1 MLRKI
6 IKKISKVTVAA
17 GVAMAILTSMA
28 SATSIKDYPRV
39 AVMNFGNKAITSK
52 GFRDQDFNLCTE
64 YAIYQLQASGWFDLI
79 DYEELNTIAQMH
91 NINNSGLVDPSTI
104 VAMGQFAGAEY
115 MIVGNVTGLTLKENI
130 AGLQVK
136 NAKAGVGEHVVNA
149 SVAVRIVDIKTGRIM
164 GAGIG
169 KGSSTSTLTEI
180 GFIKDKWVERMTGR
194 STTRDVAN
202 ILIDEYNRNK
212 TNRNENENNR
222 NSDSS
227 HMDYNNG
234 SSASGN
240 SNSSYGAN
248 QNYNDQ
254 YGNQANSNGS
264 ANFNASSNRNL
275 NDSTHANSNY
285 GNSARQDYDGD
296 THSNR
301 TLSDNVTDTGST
313 HSDEHADYKY
323 DEGDTQHIWGPGQV
337 ASGSG
342 FTGRD
347 QNTNWD
353 IERTSGDMTSVY
365 NTAGGKRELND
376 SKNSNYKND
385 HNQTLT
391 DNTTTSNHQTNT
403 QNDSGYSNSSS
414 DRILTDNSN
423 ANAHSNYNDNA
434 SNSGYANGNAN
445 QSENY
450 NSSYNDNSRNYENMN
465 TNNNSSNSSNYNR
478 NTSDTN
484 INKANNTETNTSDNR
499 YYTMVKEQE
508 VYGITIGTKQV
519 SEIQVINAI
528 SKAIRDAF
536 YGKMGL
542 LTTLNDGKPLNIKTG
557 F

>member
-6 IKKISKVTVAA
+6 IKKIPKVTVAA

-180 GFIKDKWVERMTGR
+180 GFIKDKWVERAKDR
-194 STTRDVAN
+194 STTSTIAN
-202 ILIDEYNRNK
+202 AIINEYAG
-212 TNRNENENNR
+212 NR
-222 NSDSS
+222 NSNSGSERNSNRDGS
-227 HMDYNNG
+227 HMDYNNTTIADG
-234 SSASGN
+234 GYNDNYNAGSNSSASSNYNNNASSDRTMRDNADSSNRYGESGKQTYDSSQNSNKNISENSNNSGSAHSDSNANSSYYNGSDSIGWDGHLAPGSKTTSYNDGRHYGEMIYDDANGYIHTDSASGNAHSDAN
-240 SNSSYGAN
+240 SNSSYNNNAN
-248 QNYNDQ
+248 YKRNENSSANDNRVATQ
-254 YGNQANSNGS
+254 NSNGY
-264 ANFNASSNRNL
+264 
-275 NDSTHANSNY
+275 NDSSSSRTMTDSSHANN
-285 GNSARQDYDGD
+285 
-296 THSNR
+296 
-301 TLSDNVTDTGST
+301 
-313 HSDEHADYKY
+313 
-323 DEGDTQHIWGPGQV
+323 
-337 ASGSG
+337 
-342 FTGRD
+342 
-347 QNTNWD
+347 
-353 IERTSGDMTSVY
+353 
-365 NTAGGKRELND
+365 
-376 SKNSNYKND
+376 
-385 HNQTLT
+385 
-391 DNTTTSNHQTNT
+391 
-403 QNDSGYSNSSS
+403 
-414 DRILTDNSN
+414 
-423 ANAHSNYNDNA
+423 
-434 SNSGYANGNAN
+434 NGNAN
-445 QSENY
+445 Y
-450 NSSYNDNSRNYENMN
+450 NSNSNEHANANGQYNDRLINNETLN
-465 TNNNSSNSSNYNR
+465 TSNNSSNSNRYNNSSSNDDIYNR
-478 NTSDTN
+478 NSRETLNTDDTN
-484 INKANNTETNTSDNR
+484 
-499 YYTMVKEQE
+499 YTYVKEQE